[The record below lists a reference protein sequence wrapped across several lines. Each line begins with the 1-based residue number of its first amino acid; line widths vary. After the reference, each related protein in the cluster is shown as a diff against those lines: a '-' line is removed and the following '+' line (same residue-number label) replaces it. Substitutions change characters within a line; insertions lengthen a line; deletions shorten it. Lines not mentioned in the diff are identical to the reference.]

1 MAAMFLR
8 RPKKPTKRLVPR
20 RPTQRYRYVR
30 LRWHLVF
37 GLFDFV
43 GGTIFGL
50 AKIVRRMLNFCRPS
64 PGPADDPRSILVL
77 QLDHMGDA
85 ILSTGMLHS
94 LRTSYPSA
102 RIDILVGPWNRALFE
117 ETVADVD
124 RVIVFESGGRLAR
137 LGKLRWMSVIAKMAW
152 PVAMLRYGWKLRR
165 ERYDLGID
173 VRGEMPHAALM
184 WVAGIRRR
192 VGWVAGGGGFLLTDS
207 PRWVPDRPEIES
219 RRSILETLGLSV
231 DRSAMLPRLTVP
243 SNLTAEQILGESYK
257 YIVIHLTAGTRAK
270 EWPVEHWARL
280 IANLLDNPPRSLP
293 SPKIVLVGIA
303 ADHIIGENVEKLV
316 AGPARVASPAR
327 VENWIGRLSLVEL
340 AAVLDRA
347 TLMIGADSGPA
358 HMAAAVGTPTVV
370 LFSGTNCQAQWR
382 PPGEHVTVLAHDVPC
397 RPCHQKKACPI
408 AAHPC
413 MTGITPEQ
421 VAEAV
426 RKRTEDREQRTE
438 GATAPR

>member
-1 MAAMFLR
+1 MFFR
-8 RPKKPTKRLVPR
+8 RPKKPTKRLVPH

-64 PGPADDPRSILVL
+64 PGPAGDPRSILVL

-85 ILSTGMLHS
+85 ILSTGMLHV

-102 RIDILVGPWNRALFE
+102 RLDILVGPWNRALFE
-117 ETVADVD
+117 EMVADVD
-124 RVIVFESGGRLAR
+124 RVIVFESGGRLVR
-137 LGKLRWMSVIAKMAW
+137 LSKSRWLGIIAKMAW

-192 VGWVAGGGGFLLTDS
+192 VGWAAGGGGFLLTDS
-207 PRWVPDRPEIES
+207 PRWAPDCPEIES
-219 RRSILETLGLSV
+219 RRLILETIGLQT
-231 DRSAMLPRLTVP
+231 DRSDMLPRLTVVSGGACP
-243 SNLTAEQILGESYK
+243 RAYNVGNGELCSAHNAGAKRRMGSAAANESKYNEDK

-280 IANLLDNPPRSLP
+280 IADLLDNPPRSLP
-293 SPKIVLVGIA
+293 
-303 ADHIIGENVEKLV
+303 
-316 AGPARVASPAR
+316 
-327 VENWIGRLSLVEL
+327 
-340 AAVLDRA
+340 
-347 TLMIGADSGPA
+347 
-358 HMAAAVGTPTVV
+358 
-370 LFSGTNCQAQWR
+370 
-382 PPGEHVTVLAHDVPC
+382 
-397 RPCHQKKACPI
+397 
-408 AAHPC
+408 
-413 MTGITPEQ
+413 
-421 VAEAV
+421 
-426 RKRTEDREQRTE
+426 
-438 GATAPR
+438 AP